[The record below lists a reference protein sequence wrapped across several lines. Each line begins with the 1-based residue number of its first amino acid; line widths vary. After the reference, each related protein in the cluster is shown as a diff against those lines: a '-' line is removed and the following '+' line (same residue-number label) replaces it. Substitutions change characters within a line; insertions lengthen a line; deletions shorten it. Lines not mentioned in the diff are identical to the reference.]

1 MPGNAYLDME
11 YGLNCPVCSPGHHQ
25 VFVSVTRAKRRPK
38 LADKRRG
45 RSTYTASVP
54 KWEWPTQSLVHG
66 RKL

>member
-1 MPGNAYLDME
+1 MKIE
-11 YGLNCPVCSPGHHQ
+11 HTKICKH

-38 LADKRRG
+38 LAENDEV
-45 RSTYTASVP
+45 TALAASVP